1 MQKRWPFC
9 AYGDVEISRDTN
21 QERKMPK
28 ETTHRNPETRAARIE
43 RRAKKRADTATRKKI
58 MKMMKA
64 RALEDA

>member
-9 AYGDVEISRDTN
+9 AYGNVEISRDTN
-21 QERKMPK
+21 KERKMPK